1 MSGVLWVVRRR
12 RTVLAGFLAVVLL
25 VFGIGTV
32 GFAAVLQYRRHEA
45 QEYHQRVQRSL
56 GVQSGSTWIY
66 LNKYKGGAFEPD
78 DPPGSN
84 PDAEFKEFVYKCGGS
99 YTCTGFSFTA
109 KVRPYYLKAAL
120 EQYSKEAQ
128 GKDIPTIRK
137 IEDSVGHP
145 AYVFAPYDY
154 SSGTPKS
161 GPPASVK
168 SFLSWLAQPPKL
180 IYTYDSPNGSHKKG
194 DEVPEGQFKN
204 NWSCIKNLFPGTRF
218 AK

>member
-1 MSGVLWVVRRR
+1 M
-12 RTVLAGFLAVVLL
+12 AGFLAVVLL

>member
-1 MSGVLWVVRRR
+1 M
-12 RTVLAGFLAVVLL
+12 AGFLAVVLL

-56 GVQSGSTWIY
+56 EVQSGSTWIY

-109 KVRPYYLKAAL
+109 KVRPYLKAAL

-168 SFLSWLAQPPKL
+168 RFLSWLAQPPKL

>member
-1 MSGVLWVVRRR
+1 M
-12 RTVLAGFLAVVLL
+12 AGFLAVVLL

-56 GVQSGSTWIY
+56 EVQSGSTWIY

-99 YTCTGFSFTA
+99 YTCTGFSLTA

>member
-1 MSGVLWVVRRR
+1 MRL
-12 RTVLAGFLAVVLL
+12 
-25 VFGIGTV
+25 
-32 GFAAVLQYRRHEA
+32 

-56 GVQSGSTWIY
+56 EVQSGSTWIY

-99 YTCTGFSFTA
+99 YTCIGFSFTA
-109 KVRPYYLKAAL
+109 KVRPFLKAAL
-120 EQYSKEAQ
+120 EQYSKEVQ

-154 SSGTPKS
+154 SSGTPNS
-161 GPPASVK
+161 RPPASVK
-168 SFLSWLAQPPKL
+168 RFLSWLAQPPKL

>member
-1 MSGVLWVVRRR
+1 MSGVSWVVRRR
-12 RTVLAGFLAVVLL
+12 RTVLTGLLVVVLF

-32 GFAAVLQYRRHEA
+32 GSAAVLQYRRHEA

-56 GVQSGSTWIY
+56 EVQSGSTWIY

-109 KVRPYYLKAAL
+109 KVRPFLKAAL
-120 EQYSKEAQ
+120 EQYAKEVQ

-154 SSGTPKS
+154 SSGTPKTR
-161 GPPASVK
+161 PPASVK
-168 SFLSWLAQPPKL
+168 RFLSWLAQPPKL

>member
-1 MSGVLWVVRRR
+1 MSGVSWVVRRR
-12 RTVLAGFLAVVLL
+12 RTVLAGFLAVVLF

-56 GVQSGSTWIY
+56 EVQSGSTWIY

-109 KVRPYYLKAAL
+109 KVRPFLKAAL

-168 SFLSWLAQPPKL
+168 GFLSWLAQPPKL

>member
-12 RTVLAGFLAVVLL
+12 RTVLAGFLAVVLF

-56 GVQSGSTWIY
+56 EVQSGSTWIY

-109 KVRPYYLKAAL
+109 KVRPYLKAAL

-168 SFLSWLAQPPKL
+168 RFLSWLAQPPKL

>member
-12 RTVLAGFLAVVLL
+12 RTVLTGLLVVVLF

-56 GVQSGSTWIY
+56 EVQSGSTWIY

-99 YTCTGFSFTA
+99 YTCIGFSFTA
-109 KVRPYYLKAAL
+109 KVRPFLKAAL
-120 EQYSKEAQ
+120 EQYSKEVQ

-168 SFLSWLAQPPKL
+168 SFLSWLAQPAKL
-180 IYTYDSPNGSHKKG
+180 IYTVDIGDFYKAG
-194 DEVPEGQFKN
+194 DEVPESYSKN
-204 NWSCIKNLFPGTRF
+204 NWQYINYPSPGTRF

>member
-12 RTVLAGFLAVVLL
+12 RTVLAGFLVVVLF

-56 GVQSGSTWIY
+56 EVQSGSTWIY

-109 KVRPYYLKAAL
+109 KVRPYLKAAL

-128 GKDIPTIRK
+128 GKDC
-137 IEDSVGHP
+137 
-145 AYVFAPYDY
+145 
-154 SSGTPKS
+154 
-161 GPPASVK
+161 
-168 SFLSWLAQPPKL
+168 LL
-180 IYTYDSPNGSHKKG
+180 YTSPSPR
-194 DEVPEGQFKN
+194 D
-204 NWSCIKNLFPGTRF
+204 
-218 AK
+218 

>member
-1 MSGVLWVVRRR
+1 M
-12 RTVLAGFLAVVLL
+12 AGFLAVVLL

-56 GVQSGSTWIY
+56 EVQSGSTWIY